1 MNNNISDKDKKDWKN
16 FLEKNEKLP
25 NKDLEIKDNKFHI
38 TKSLDLHGFTLDEA
52 NKKVESFIIDCFDQK
67 VSKVIIVTGK
77 GLHSQNDKDPYVSKE
92 FGILKN
98 SVPDFIKNNSN
109 LMKKIKSITDA
120 EITFIGVN
128 SANIKEHKFL
138 GKILQV
144 TVEFVGEVI
153 TCIRDKD
160 KKIVSGDPEKIKKI
174 YDTWV
179 FSRDTSTN
187 NPNWQLVDTLS

>member
-1 MNNNISDKDKKDWKN
+1 MTSNISDKDQKDWKD
-16 FLEKNEKLP
+16 FLKKNEKLP
-25 NKDLEIKDNKFHI
+25 NKDFEKKENKFRI
-38 TKSLDLHGFTLDEA
+38 TKSLDLHGYTLDEA

-120 EITFIGVN
+120 EITDGGSGALYV
-128 SANIKEHKFL
+128 FL
-138 GKILQV
+138 
-144 TVEFVGEVI
+144 
-153 TCIRDKD
+153 
-160 KKIVSGDPEKIKKI
+160 KKK
-174 YDTWV
+174 
-179 FSRDTSTN
+179 
-187 NPNWQLVDTLS
+187 L